1 MSDSL
6 MFKGVKSITKHTGS
20 EMSLVRP
27 QRGGDIHQVK
37 RWWGLKQTALYIGCA
52 IFKVEADFG
61 TVKLAIPTDN
71 ETTSMHIRHDGS
83 GGFSFSSIRGCDR
96 VGVFSEDMSTFY
108 REYQFSRISGGAIL
122 TRTAVAYPAAATS
135 IGTVSISGPTTAVE
149 GTPSAAFSAAITGD
163 AGGLSYVWTSS
174 DGAATFSDSSAAST
188 TITFS
193 TAGSPTVSCEVSSSD
208 LTVSDSPQ
216 STISAPITVEE
227 SFATRVANATYSYI
241 VNVATVGDPAQN
253 VYTLDGFEQQAVTL
267 NVGESVAF
275 DFTAVGDSH
284 PLGLFTDSTKST
296 PVTVG
301 VETQD
306 SILLFTPVVPAT
318 LSYQCINH
326 DNMGGD
332 ITVS

>member
-6 MFKGVKSITKHTGS
+6 MFKGAKSVSKHTGS

-37 RWWGLKQTALYIGCA
+37 RWWGLKQTALYTGCA
-52 IFKVEADFG
+52 IFKVVADFG
-61 TVKLAIPTDN
+61 TIKLAIPTDN

-83 GGFSFSSIRGCDR
+83 GGFSFSNIRGCDR

-122 TRTAVAYPAAATS
+122 TRTAVAYPSAATS

-149 GTPSAAFSAAITGD
+149 GTASAAFSAAITGD

-174 DGAATFSDSSAAST
+174 DGSATFSDASAAST
-188 TITFS
+188 TVTFS

-208 LTVSDSPQ
+208 SSVSDSPQ
-216 STISAPITVEE
+216 SATSDPVTVEA
-227 SFATRVANATYSYI
+227 SFATRVANATYSYE
-241 VNVATVGDPAQN
+241 VSVVTQGDPAVN
-253 VYTLDGFEQQAVTL
+253 VYALDGVVQQAVAL

-275 DFTAVGDSH
+275 DFTAVASNH
-284 PLGLFTDSTKST
+284 PLGLYTDSTKST

-301 VETQD
+301 VETEG

-326 DNMGGD
+326 ANMGGD